1 MFSRNI
7 YVSRRQK
14 LIKSVKEGLL
24 LFLGNGE
31 APLNYSDNQ
40 YTFRQDS
47 TWLYYF
53 GIDKPDMAAIIDVES
68 GEEKI
73 FGDDVDIDDIIW
85 MGPQP
90 SVASQAEEVGV
101 SRTAP
106 LADLD
111 RVVKAALGKR
121 MPGID
126 VARLSFSASCCKA
139 VSMPYISPF
148 TRLLPK
154 AK

>member
-53 GIDKPDMAAIIDVES
+53 GRKSSATTSTSTTSS
-68 GEEKI
+68 GW
-73 FGDDVDIDDIIW
+73 V
-85 MGPQP
+85 P
-90 SVASQAEEVGV
+90 SPLSQARRKMSEF
-101 SRTAP
+101 
-106 LADLD
+106 
-111 RVVKAALGKR
+111 
-121 MPGID
+121 PG
-126 VARLSFSASCCKA
+126 LHLWQ
-139 VSMPYISPF
+139 
-148 TRLLPK
+148 TLTGW
-154 AK
+154 